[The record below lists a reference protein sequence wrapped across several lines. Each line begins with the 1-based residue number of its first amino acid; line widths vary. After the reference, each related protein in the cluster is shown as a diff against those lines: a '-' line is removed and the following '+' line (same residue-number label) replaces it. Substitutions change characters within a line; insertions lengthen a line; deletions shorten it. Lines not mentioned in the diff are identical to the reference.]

1 MLQGDR
7 TLVFYVRYA
16 LEIFLE
22 CDRIQSLFLSMTDN
36 LNDFFNCN
44 IFQLNVVLSP
54 VILAIIVFSSVFSTP
69 ILAIFTLPVFFVA
82 FPRPHK
88 FWPME
93 SSEET
98 EPLPCM
104 SSEKKCLR

>member
-22 CDRIQSLFLSMTDN
+22 FGKSQLLMSMTDN

-93 SSEET
+93 SSAET
-98 EPLPCM
+98 EPLSSM
-104 SSEKKCLR
+104 SSEKKCMR